1 MESDIMKKKYNAPS
15 IKVNAIATED
25 IIMASATLSDA
36 TFKGKFIESGKV
48 YDINKSRFLYFVPSF
63 YA

>member
-15 IKVNAIATED
+15 IKVNTIATED

-48 YDINKSRFLYFVPSF
+48 YDIN
-63 YA
+63 

>member
-25 IIMASATLSDA
+25 IIMASGTLGNA
-36 TFKGKFIESGKV
+36 KFNGAVIESGKV
-48 YDINKSRFLYFVPSF
+48 YDIN
-63 YA
+63 